1 VNSFHKIEAKTHKSI
16 MKKYIK
22 PHIIYLTW
30 SLLILLF
37 WFVVIPIADYG
48 HSGGEQVIMTLLAYS
63 LKPIILGYFTIS
75 ILTTLLFRS
84 WFRKY
89 WFVNVMIF
97 SITTYLLI
105 ISII

>member
-1 VNSFHKIEAKTHKSI
+1 